1 MIENPASANLPYE
14 LTTMVVICT
23 LSGHEPRDGGIDET
37 SHYRLSLVAGSSVAG
52 SSVG

>member
-23 LSGHEPRDGGIDET
+23 LRGMSLGMAVSMKPVTIDCP
-37 SHYRLSLVAGSSVAG
+37 SLPDHL
-52 SSVG
+52 